1 MPSDCPGDFN
11 QALMELGAVICVPNG
26 QAKCAECPIAF
37 TCLAHRH
44 DKEDMIPVKHL
55 RKPGHRTTGLCL
67 SFRTEN
73 AQLSGKDLRKD
84 FWQAI

>member
-44 DKEDMIPVKHL
+44 DKADMIPVKHL
-55 RKPGHRTTGLCL
+55 RKQNTGQQDCVYH
-67 SFRTEN
+67 
-73 AQLSGKDLRKD
+73 SGRRMHSYQEKT
-84 FWQAI
+84 